1 MYFWLLNFRCYT
13 VKPVFKGH
21 PRAMAK
27 WPLNTGVVK
36 FNIRVKWEW
45 HFVWHWIIL
54 CIFRLK
60 TLARWYEK
68 TVTMKIQTKQKPSGV
83 NVVHLFIQNFTW
95 RVPNRVFLSRNPD
108 PKFRQSLNPKGY
120 FWHPTSR
127 AYFQSRIS
135 PRFRFKIPNPELQ
148 IREIPQPEKL
158 IGDPLREVFCASD
171 THSETTCTVL
181 SYVS

>member
-1 MYFWLLNFRCYT
+1 MILLEHRSKARFQDGATGRNAIAFCDGEKPGKAEESMYFWLLNFRCYT

-27 WPLNTGVVK
+27 WPLNKGWPLNTGVLK
-36 FNIRVKWEW
+36 FKIRVKWEW

-54 CIFRLK
+54 RIFRLK

-108 PKFRQSLNPKGY
+108 PKFR
-120 FWHPTSR
+120 
-127 AYFQSRIS
+127 A
-135 PRFRFKIPNPELQ
+135 IP
-148 IREIPQPEKL
+148 
-158 IGDPLREVFCASD
+158 
-171 THSETTCTVL
+171 
-181 SYVS
+181 